1 MTTLSAR
8 VTLSHAN
15 GVTWSGVR
23 THGRDRSVAAMEVVA
38 FFQLDA
44 ADFVRLAVNAFSLQ
58 QLQRTAVAAAAAAG
72 AAACRFCLHQGILV

>member
-1 MTTLSAR
+1 
-8 VTLSHAN
+8 
-15 GVTWSGVR
+15 
-23 THGRDRSVAAMEVVA
+23 MEVVA